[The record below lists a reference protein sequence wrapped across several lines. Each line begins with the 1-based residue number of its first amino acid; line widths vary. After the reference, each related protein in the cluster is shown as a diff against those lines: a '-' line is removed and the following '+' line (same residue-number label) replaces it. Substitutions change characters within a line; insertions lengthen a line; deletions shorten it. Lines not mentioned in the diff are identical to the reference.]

1 MVYQI
6 DKTTYEIK
14 LDESAESPIT
24 SIEELVEE
32 LPDNSPRYVVLS
44 YPITL
49 KDGRKSSP
57 LVLVYW
63 LPPTST
69 QSLRMLYAAALEL
82 IREKA
87 GVSKLIEIDDE
98 EDFEDIEEKVL

>member
-1 MVYQI
+1 MYYDSNEQQPLILTSTPSTDQI

-24 SIEELVEE
+24 STEELVEE

-87 GVSKLIEIDDE
+87 GVSK
-98 EDFEDIEEKVL
+98 